1 MFSAIFG
8 RIFHIREK
16 YNKIV
21 FLGNEKFNQ
30 VFTVTRNSLEEFDSL
45 HYFDFKPVTINKFRY
60 YPYLTTVILMIVN
73 ELATAATTAV
83 PTLIVHTTFP
93 TAFRRRG
100 TLLIS
105 SSIGF
110 IFSAAFFTFTS
121 YINDSCYTIT

>member
-30 VFTVTRNSLEEFDSL
+30 VFTVTRNYLQEFDSL

-60 YPYLTTVILMIVN
+60 YPYLTTVI
-73 ELATAATTAV
+73 
-83 PTLIVHTTFP
+83 
-93 TAFRRRG
+93 
-100 TLLIS
+100 
-105 SSIGF
+105 
-110 IFSAAFFTFTS
+110 
-121 YINDSCYTIT
+121 NDRE